1 MGHAPADAVNAPC
14 ARRAR
19 PYRGRVTAAAA
30 LSRHSRV
37 IGALMMRELITRFGR
52 RGLGF
57 LWLVGEPLLF
67 CLGVLGLWAL
77 IRPEYEHGVR
87 LGPMVM
93 TGYMALLLLRHQ
105 IGWSLGA
112 LSANQGLLMH
122 RDVAVLHLYLAR
134 NLLELLGATAA
145 FAVVYLILAALGQV
159 GAPADWALLYA
170 GWFLLA
176 AMGFGL
182 ALIFAGLAQRFSV
195 MERIVPLLT
204 YALIPL
210 SGVFFMVA
218 WLPPAAR
225 EAILLIPLP
234 HAVEMLRAGVFGEF
248 TATFWDPFYAGA
260 WAGALVLLGLALTA
274 GARERLE
281 TE

>member
-1 MGHAPADAVNAPC
+1 MSSVS
-14 ARRAR
+14 
-19 PYRGRVTAAAA
+19 A
-30 LSRHSRV
+30 LKDHSRV
-37 IGALMMRELITRFGR
+37 VGALMMRELITRFGR
-52 RGLGF
+52 DGLGF
-57 LWLVGEPLLF
+57 LWLFGEPLMF

-105 IGWSLGA
+105 IGWSLNA

-122 RDVAVLHLYLAR
+122 RGVAVLHLYLAR
-134 NLLELLGATAA
+134 NLLEFLGATAA
-145 FAVVYLILAALGQV
+145 FAVVYLLLAALGQV
-159 GAPADWALLYA
+159 GPPADWLVMYGGWVLL
-170 GWFLLA
+170 GL
-176 AMGFGL
+176 MGFGL
-182 ALIFAGLAQRFSV
+182 ALIFAGLAQRFAV

-204 YALIPL
+204 YVMIPL
-210 SGVFFMVA
+210 SGAFFMVA

-225 EAILLIPLP
+225 EVVLWAPLP

-248 TATFWDPFYAGA
+248 VETHWNPVYAAVWSGI
-260 WAGALVLLGLALTA
+260 LVLLGLALTA
-274 GARERLE
+274 GARDRLE

>member
-1 MGHAPADAVNAPC
+1 MTV
-14 ARRAR
+14 
-19 PYRGRVTAAAA
+19 AAA
-30 LSRHSRV
+30 LNRHSRV
-37 IGALMMRELITRFGR
+37 VGALMMRELITRFGR

-105 IGWSLGA
+105 IGWSLNA
-112 LSANQGLLMH
+112 LSGNQGLLMH
-122 RDVAVLHLYLAR
+122 RDVAVLHLYLSR
-134 NLLELLGATAA
+134 NLLEFLGATGA
-145 FAVVYLILAALGQV
+145 FAVVYGILAVMGQV
-159 GAPADWALLYA
+159 GPPADWGLVHA
-170 GWFLLA
+170 GWMLLA

-182 ALIFAGLAQRFSV
+182 AMIFAGLAQRFAV

-204 YALIPL
+204 YAMIPL
-210 SGVFFMVA
+210 SGAFFMVS

-225 EAILLIPLP
+225 EAVLLIPLP

-248 TATFWDPFYAGA
+248 VATYWDPVYAVA
-260 WAGALVLLGLALTA
+260 WAGGLVLLGLALVA
-274 GARERLE
+274 GARDRLE

>member
-1 MGHAPADAVNAPC
+1 MSSV
-14 ARRAR
+14 RA
-19 PYRGRVTAAAA
+19 
-30 LSRHSRV
+30 LQSHSRV
-37 IGALMMRELITRFGR
+37 VGALMMRELITRFGR
-52 RGLGF
+52 DGLGF

-105 IGWSLGA
+105 IGWSLNA

-122 RDVAVLHLYLAR
+122 RGVAVLHLYLAR
-134 NLLELLGATAA
+134 NLLEFLGATAA
-145 FAVVYLILAALGQV
+145 FAAVYVLLAALGQV
-159 GAPADWALLYA
+159 GPPQDWTLMYGGWGLL
-170 GWFLLA
+170 GL
-176 AMGFGL
+176 MGFGL
-182 ALIFAGLAQRFSV
+182 ALIFAGLAQRYAV

-204 YALIPL
+204 YAMIPI
-210 SGVFFMVA
+210 SGAFFMVS
-218 WLPPAAR
+218 WLPPAVQ
-225 EAILLIPLP
+225 EAVLWIPLP

-248 TATFWDPFYAGA
+248 VETHWNPVYASVWSGF
-260 WAGALVLLGLALTA
+260 LILLGLALTA
-274 GARERLE
+274 GARDRLE